1 MLNRGNVD
9 PYTRLTWE
17 WKINL
22 WFRGNT
28 RLQEGISV
36 KLFSSWAAASKLPL
50 VKLTQLESVAFAKLQ
65 EGASMKLFSSR
76 PASKLPLVKLTRLES
91 VADLLGSL

>member
-1 MLNRGNVD
+1 MLNRGHVD
-9 PYTRLTWE
+9 PYTRMTRE

-36 KLFSSWAAASKLPL
+36 KLFSSWAATSKLPL
-50 VKLTQLESVAFAKLQ
+50 VKLTQLESVAFARLQ
-65 EGASMKLFSSR
+65 EGASVKLFSS
-76 PASKLPLVKLTRLES
+76 
-91 VADLLGSL
+91 